1 MLLGGDAMLAVGE
14 TRMRRRA
21 FLRIGSL
28 SLGGLSLAGLNALA
42 AGQTKRLLTGKSVIF
57 LFLHGGPSQFE
68 TFDPK
73 MAAPLDIRSAS
84 GEVATSIP
92 GITFGGQ
99 LPNLARLADR
109 LAIVR
114 SFTTGDAN
122 HDIKPVA
129 SRASGGASIGALFA
143 RMAGATDP
151 ATGLPTSAVLYPR
164 AVDPSTGPQTTSFGR
179 LEGTGGLGAS
189 FAPFVPGGGG
199 SLEDDMRLNVPIE
212 RLNDRRAMLAELD
225 RVRFAFDAASG
236 VAAVDRL
243 REQAFQTVLGGAA
256 KAFDLSRE
264 DPQTIA
270 RYDTAPLVRPEA
282 ISSQW
287 NNRRHYIDNAKSL
300 GRLLLLARRLC
311 EAGCG
316 LVTVTTNFV
325 WDMHA
330 DQNNAGVAEGMR
342 YTGPPLDHAVS
353 ALVEDLA
360 ARGLTDKILLVCAG
374 EMGRTPKINKRGGRD
389 HWGNLAPLL
398 LAGGGL
404 RGGQVIGSSTRD
416 GGEPRSDA
424 VRIENLL
431 ATVMQTLVDP
441 GELRLVRG
449 MPNEVVRV
457 ATAEPIAGLT

>member
-1 MLLGGDAMLAVGE
+1 M
-14 TRMRRRA
+14 
-21 FLRIGSL
+21 
-28 SLGGLSLAGLNALA
+28 
-42 AGQTKRLLTGKSVIF
+42 LTGKSVIF

-73 MAAPLDIRSAS
+73 MAAPPDIRSAS
-84 GEVATSIP
+84 GEMATSIP
-92 GITFGGQ
+92 GMTFGG
-99 LPNLARLADR
+99 NC
-109 LAIVR
+109 R
-114 SFTTGDAN
+114 SWPGWPIDWRSSGRSPPATRN

-129 SRASGGASIGALFA
+129 SRASGGANLGSLFA

-151 ATGLPTSAVLYPR
+151 ATGCRPARCSIHGPSIL
-164 AVDPSTGPQTTSFGR
+164 STGPQTTSFGR
-179 LEGTGGLGAS
+179 LEGTGGAGAG

-199 SLEDDMRLNVPIE
+199 SLEDDMRLNLPID
-212 RLNDRRAMLAELD
+212 RLDDRRAMLAELD

-243 REQAFQTVLGGAA
+243 REQAFQTVLGGVA

-287 NNRRHYIDNAKSL
+287 NNRRHYVDNAKSL

-360 ARGLTDKILLVCAG
+360 ARGLTDKILLVCAA
-374 EMGRTPKINKRGGRD
+374 RWGGRQRSTSVAAVTTGAT
-389 HWGNLAPLL
+389 WRRCCWPA
-398 LAGGGL
+398 AGC
-404 RGGQVIGSSTRD
+404 
-416 GGEPRSDA
+416 A
-424 VRIENLL
+424 
-431 ATVMQTLVDP
+431 
-441 GELRLVRG
+441 
-449 MPNEVVRV
+449 
-457 ATAEPIAGLT
+457 AGK